1 MLLSN
6 LDWSYQIHYVCLR
19 ANRKLAFLRSIKYI
33 QRHTLDILY
42 KITIR
47 SVIDYALPVYW
58 HTLKASEQNR
68 LEQIQYKSG
77 KLVLGALNYT
87 SREKV
92 NVELGL
98 ESIARRA
105 DILGLSIFHKTLL
118 GYQRPLISKCMP
130 TLVPARLHDT
140 RTKTQFSRYPKGKVK
155 YSNSFFV
162 LLSKKIS
169 DLDFFNKK
177 KPL

>member
-1 MLLSN
+1 MLHFRGN
-6 LDWSYQIHYVCLR
+6 LYWSHQIHCVCLR
-19 ANRKLAFLRSIKYI
+19 ANRKLAVLRSIKYI
-33 QRHTLDILY
+33 QRRTLDLLY

-77 KLVLGALNYT
+77 KLVLGALHYT

-98 ESIARRA
+98 ESIAIRA
-105 DILGLSIFHKTLL
+105 DIMGLSIFHKTLL
-118 GYQRPLISKCMP
+118 GYQRPLNVYQHWHQFKYIIHIQKCIFP
-130 TLVPARLHDT
+130 DIP
-140 RTKTQFSRYPKGKVK
+140 KVK
-155 YSNSFFV
+155 
-162 LLSKKIS
+162 
-169 DLDFFNKK
+169 
-177 KPL
+177 